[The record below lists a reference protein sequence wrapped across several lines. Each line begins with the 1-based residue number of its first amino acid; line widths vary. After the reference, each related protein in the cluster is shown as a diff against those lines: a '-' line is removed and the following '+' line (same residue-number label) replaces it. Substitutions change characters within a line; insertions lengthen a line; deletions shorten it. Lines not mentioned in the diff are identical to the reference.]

1 MDEKDRRVGG
11 LTEKEFALFE
21 DGIRQE
27 LSFFTGDALPLSV
40 SLLVDCSASMEQKLG
55 TAQEAGARFVRTLGA
70 RDLGQVV
77 QFNDRVQV
85 LQDFTSDQA
94 ALDVALRSTRA
105 TGATV
110 LYNALHVTLK
120 DLRATRAAALTRPG
134 PSRDRAPERRG
145 GHGLRWP
152 RRTRCWPRPA
162 RPGSRSTRSAC
173 ASRRRRARA
182 RGRGPRQVLP
192 HHRRP
197 RDGRR
202 GVLSPPALS
211 DLDAVYSRIAADLRS
226 QYTLGY
232 VSSNG
237 GRDGRWRRIVVR
249 TPDRIDLHSR
259 YAGRLLRK
267 PMSDIA
273 SGPARAQSASAS
285 TTASWASAR
294 TSPELPPPDTAE
306 LLNQL
311 TRQEAAAVLSPAGG
325 AARDRGAA
333 TSPRCAAAARSS
345 SSSSRGARPRSL
357 EGLSADQRT
366 EIVRGMGDY
375 RAPAA
380 ADPRCPSRGARRS
393 RKRLLHYP
401 APRRGRHHDHRVRP
415 PGADR

>member
-1 MDEKDRRVGG
+1 VNSPFPIAAGVLALAAYLAPAADVPQPPRFAGGVEVIRVSVSVMDEKDRYVGG

-110 LYNALHVTLK
+110 LYNALYVTLK
-120 DLRATRAAALTRPG
+120 DLRNQGGG
-134 PSRDRAPERRG
+134 PDTP
-145 GHGLRWP
+145 
-152 RRTRCWPRPA
+152 
-162 RPGSRSTRSAC
+162 
-173 ASRRRRARA
+173 RRRAIVLLSDGEDTA
-182 RGRGPRQVLP
+182 SLATEDQVLAQARETGITIYAISLRQQAP
-192 HHRRP
+192 Q
-197 RDGRR
+197 GRER
-202 GVLSPPALS
+202 EVEGRAKYFLTTVAHETGGEVYFPARLS

-259 YAGRLLRK
+259 YKAGYF
-267 PMSDIA
+267 
-273 SGPARAQSASAS
+273 G
-285 TTASWASAR
+285 
-294 TSPELPPPDTAE
+294 
-306 LLNQL
+306 
-311 TRQEAAAVLSPAGG
+311 
-325 AARDRGAA
+325 
-333 TSPRCAAAARSS
+333 
-345 SSSSRGARPRSL
+345 SR
-357 EGLSADQRT
+357 
-366 EIVRGMGDY
+366 
-375 RAPAA
+375 
-380 ADPRCPSRGARRS
+380 
-393 RKRLLHYP
+393 
-401 APRRGRHHDHRVRP
+401 
-415 PGADR
+415 